1 MFIPDPD
8 LDFFAHPGSR
18 IQGSKKAPD
27 PGSATLV
34 CPHVHA
40 FLDRGKKFKS
50 NPVDLHT
57 ILQC

>member
-1 MFIPDPD
+1 MFIPDPE
-8 LDFFAHPGSR
+8 LDFLP
-18 IQGSKKAPD
+18 IPD

-57 ILQC
+57 ILPS